1 MTCKQAR
8 QLLAASRRGDC
19 SPREYAELQ
28 AHLAGCEGCR
38 TRDVE
43 YEQVGEAIRSLPE
56 IAPPPDFLARV
67 LAAARAEEEQ
77 AAQPAAEK
85 APETVVVPGLTDASY
100 FPTLRKAVT
109 DGRVRVVPLRRQ
121 MSPTATFALR
131 YGATMAA
138 TFLLFILGSFMLV
151 QLLHNQTGRL
161 TPDSPTLQQWLT
173 SAYASDAAYPIVTDA
188 IASDDGHTI
197 VYAAHTA
204 DGKWML
210 EALTEPSRRSVALLP
225 APVSGPIAL
234 EGWARGWVLWAQ
246 GDTLQGEHWTL
257 NATQM
262 LPALAGAATTLHLAE
277 GGRAASVGP
286 VALHGVRESGALVLI
301 AEELADGHGQ
311 LLELD
316 LRQVNTVKPVVIAS
330 AAPGHLIADPTTDGS
345 STYWADEWLDPDGV
359 LHGDIYRLLPDSQP
373 VQVTSNGDA
382 FSPMIVA
389 NKLFWLE
396 APTAQAAAITTKPGT
411 PTATPTPPGKLTSV
425 GGSASTA
432 PVAGTLWEE
441 SLDGR
446 ADLDS
451 GDKKQITDA
460 GKVAFMPMAGATFVV
475 WQDGTGNYTL
485 YDVAK
490 EQSKSLNFF
499 ISNALVF
506 SVSPK
511 AVLCVTADEQTA
523 NAQMPVKTTIN
534 VLPWPQK

>member
-19 SPREYAELQ
+19 SPGDYAELQ

-67 LAAARAEEEQ
+67 LAAARAEEEK
-77 AAQPAAEK
+77 AAHPAAEK

-138 TFLLFILGSFMLV
+138 AFLIFAIGMSVFVFQALQGSAPLGVATKQLV
-151 QLLHNQTGRL
+151 
-161 TPDSPTLQQWLT
+161 T
-173 SAYASDAAYPIVTDA
+173 SAYASDSTYPLVTDA

-225 APVSGPIAL
+225 TPVSGPIML

-262 LPALAGAATTLHLAE
+262 LPALTGAATTLHLAD
-277 GGRAASVGP
+277 GGRAVSSGP
-286 VALHGVRESGALVLI
+286 VALHGVRESGTLVLI

-316 LRQVNTVKPVVIAS
+316 LRQINTVQPVVIAS

-396 APTAQAAAITTKPGT
+396 APTAQAAAITTNQST
-411 PTATPTPPGKLTSV
+411 PTATPTPTGKLTPV

-451 GDKKQITDA
+451 GDKKQITDP
-460 GKVAFMPMAGATFVV
+460 GKVAFNPMAGATFVV

-485 YDVAK
+485 YDATK
-490 EQSKSLNFF
+490 DQSQPLNFF

-511 AVLCVTADEQTA
+511 AVLCVTVDEQTS
-523 NAQMPVKTTIN
+523 NAQTPVKTTIN